1 MRAHWVVM
9 TGLLVAVAFLLMATV
24 QLPILPQAP
33 FLKYDPSDAAAL
45 VGGVLYGPGTG
56 VLVVFLKDVLFF
68 LFRAKGP
75 FGPLADFIAAGTF
88 VAVTAWAYRRMGGPF
103 PWRLLSAATVGMIAR
118 VLVMIPANF
127 VILYLEFGMPPA
139 RVAGLL
145 LPAIVPF
152 NAVKATL
159 NALLALVVAEPLG
172 RYLPAP
178 EFPER

>member
-1 MRAHWVVM
+1 MVM
-9 TGLLVAVAFLLMATV
+9 TGVLVAVAFLLMATV
-24 QLPILPQAP
+24 QIPLLPHAP

-45 VGGVLYGPGTG
+45 LGGVLYGPGTG
-56 VLVVFLKDVLFF
+56 VLVVLLKDVLFF

-75 FGPLADFIAAGTF
+75 FGPIADFIAAGTF
-88 VAVTAWAYRRMGGPF
+88 VAVTAWAYRRIPRPF
-103 PWRLLSAATVGMIAR
+103 PWRLLLAAAIGMGAR

-152 NAVKATL
+152 NAVKAAL
-159 NALLALVVAEPLG
+159 NALLALVAAEPLG
-172 RYLPAP
+172 RYLPVPGSAN
-178 EFPER
+178 RWS